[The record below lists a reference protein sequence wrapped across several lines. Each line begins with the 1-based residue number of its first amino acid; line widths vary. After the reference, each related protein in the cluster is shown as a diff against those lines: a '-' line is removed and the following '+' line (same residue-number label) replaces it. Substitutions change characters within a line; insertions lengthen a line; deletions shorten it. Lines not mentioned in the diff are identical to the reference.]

1 MCAVDINIQP
11 SNRKD
16 VVRHERVAFSISGVA
31 KGDWSMALNR
41 SIIPNNLLT
50 ACMFED
56 SDAALNTDEIPLVV
70 EMNKQFGSAGST
82 VNLSG
87 QDLSDWVSMQ
97 SLCAR
102 LSRSDNAK
110 SIIYLDHCRLG
121 RHGAAIVSRSFTHVL
136 IRAGSYVAK
145 WLPLMHPNGRIIVL
159 RYTILVVSTL

>member
-1 MCAVDINIQP
+1 MVCRYRFSVI
-11 SNRKD
+11 
-16 VVRHERVAFSISGVA
+16 SISLKFYQNLDAPHQLSLRGSVA
-31 KGDWSMALNR
+31 KLFGVISMAFNR
-41 SIIPNNLLT
+41 LLLPSNLLT

-56 SDAALNTDEIPLVV
+56 TDAAINTDEIPIVV
-70 EMNKQFGSAGST
+70 EMNKQFGSPGST

-87 QDLSDWVSMQ
+87 QDLSDWISMQ

-110 SIIYLDHCRLG
+110 SIIYLDHCCLG

-159 RYTILVVSTL
+159 RYF